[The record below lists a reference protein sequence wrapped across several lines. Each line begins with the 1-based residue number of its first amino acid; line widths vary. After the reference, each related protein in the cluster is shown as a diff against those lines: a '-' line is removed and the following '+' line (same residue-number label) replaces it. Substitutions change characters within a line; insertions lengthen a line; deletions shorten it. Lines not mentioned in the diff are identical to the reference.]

1 MVPLGLA
8 LASCREQALFG
19 DVGGA
24 VLWGGAGTSDPR
36 PGSVLLLRGSREW
49 NLGYSQ
55 LLALLWRGDACG
67 ARRERG
73 LLGGSS

>member
-1 MVPLGLA
+1 M
-8 LASCREQALFG
+8 
-19 DVGGA
+19 
-24 VLWGGAGTSDPR
+24 GGAGTSDPR